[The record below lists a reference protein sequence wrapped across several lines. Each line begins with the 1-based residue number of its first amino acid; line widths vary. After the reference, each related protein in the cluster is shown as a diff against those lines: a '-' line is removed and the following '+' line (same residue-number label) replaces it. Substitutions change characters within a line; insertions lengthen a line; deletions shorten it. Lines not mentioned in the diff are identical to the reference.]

1 VKSSAGADGALPS
14 ALGFRSCVHAE
25 QAMTVTDHRAH
36 TRTPLIVGSGNVRER
51 IITTPNLVRVRV
63 AGMCRAT
70 FSVDPDFHDDITL
83 RVRADD
89 NVLGRVQARV
99 RQGVIEIGLE
109 PGAYTDLSELAIT
122 ARVGCVRALA
132 SSGSAHVLLR
142 DACGE
147 SVTLSSCGASH
158 LHARG
163 SARTWRIEAT
173 GNSHVHVEF
182 AQAERVELAVADAS
196 EAALHGASELF
207 VLNASG
213 AARVRATT
221 PSCTTNHARV
231 ELAGMSSARVAARR
245 SVRGRVQVPSQLI
258 VACPGALEISGAY
271 RTE

>member
-1 VKSSAGADGALPS
+1 LFESLIHVEPP
-14 ALGFRSCVHAE
+14 
-25 QAMTVTDHRAH
+25 MTVTDYRAR

-51 IITTPNLVRVRV
+51 IITTPNLAQLRV
-63 AGMCRAT
+63 AGMFRAA

-89 NVLGRVQARV
+89 NVLGCVQARV
-99 RQGVIEIGLE
+99 HQGVIQISLE
-109 PGAYTDLSELAIT
+109 HGTYADLSELSIT

-132 SSGSAHVLLR
+132 SGGSAHVLLR

-147 SVTLSSCGASH
+147 SVTLSSCGASQ

-163 SARTWRIEAT
+163 DARIWRIAAT
-173 GNSHVHVEF
+173 GNSRVRVET
-182 AQAERVELAVADAS
+182 AQAERVQVAVFDAS
-196 EAALHGASELF
+196 EVALDGATELL

-213 AARVRATT
+213 AARVRATN
-221 PSCTTNHARV
+221 PSCTTDHARV
-231 ELAGMSSARVAARR
+231 ELAGMSSARIAARR
-245 SVRGRVQVPSQLI
+245 SVQGRVQFPCQLT